1 MAVNVTCHPQHMVSK
16 TVINIKQYTHNSE
29 HSLSF
34 APALSVCAVA
44 KNCGDLKHAV
54 SVFEEIKER
63 QLPLDSHVYGALISA
78 FAEAMTRNV
87 SVVHERKEQYV
98 LLERSFQYVAEAQAS
113 NIVLEMPAWNSL
125 VTCAGRCG
133 ELSRAFGVVEM
144 MRKSGL
150 SPNERTIGAL
160 LESCVQAQ
168 QQERA
173 LRLFDMA
180 IQKVGPCD
188 CEKVLWVSTQR
199 SFEYLGIDLPRA
211 CLQIQDVTKQHGC
224 KEFSYLPPLSIKFTT
239 RLIGP
244 FIYGRKYA
252 DGGPVLST
260 AH

>member
-1 MAVNVTCHPQHMVSK
+1 MVFQ
-16 TVINIKQYTHNSE
+16 TVITASIIHIIKCTSF
-29 HSLSF
+29 SL
-34 APALSVCAVA
+34 APSLSVCTVA

-63 QLPLDSHVYGALISA
+63 KLPLDSHVYGALISA

-87 SVVHERKEQYV
+87 SVAHERKEQYV

-113 NIVLEMPAWNSL
+113 NIVLDMPAWNSL

-160 LESCVQAQ
+160 LESCVQGQ

-180 IQKVGPCD
+180 IHKVGA
-188 CEKVLWVSTQR
+188 CECGEVLWVSTRR
-199 SFEYLGIDLPRA
+199 SYEYLTVTCPELA
-211 CLQIQDVTKQHGC
+211 CKFKMSPNNRDVKRIVFT
-224 KEFSYLPPLSIKFTT
+224 LS
-239 RLIGP
+239 
-244 FIYGRKYA
+244 
-252 DGGPVLST
+252 
-260 AH
+260 